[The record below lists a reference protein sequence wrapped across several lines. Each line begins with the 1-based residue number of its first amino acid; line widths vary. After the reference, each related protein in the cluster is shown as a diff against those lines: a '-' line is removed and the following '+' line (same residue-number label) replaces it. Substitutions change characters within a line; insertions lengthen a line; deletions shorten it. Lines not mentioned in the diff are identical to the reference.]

1 MKKIILIILLT
12 IVIPGCTVTSSN
24 KSTHDEH
31 INRENDII
39 KIKLFE
45 V

>member
-12 IVIPGCTVTSSN
+12 SLVPGCTVTSSN

-31 INRENDII
+31 IHNENDVL

-45 V
+45 I

>member
-12 IVIPGCTVTSSN
+12 IMIPGCTVTSSN
-24 KSTHDEH
+24 KSTSDEH
-31 INRENDII
+31 IQNENDVV